1 MKTEAKTLLIYA
13 LHSGNLYGT
22 ERMALTTAAGLRAD
36 FDAVILAPPGPVHD
50 EARRLGFAAHAFT
63 SSRDFICTL
72 FTMLARPCRIAFVAT
87 SVVQSFA
94 FAALNLVCRR
104 AAAHIHV
111 VHGGTDEQLSY
122 ARKRWLAPL
131 GIKLTAVSAFVKERL
146 QAHGVAPADIVV
158 IENFLAPE
166 RLQALAQRVPFV
178 ANGIRRALVVAR
190 VDPIKRVDLL
200 LDAFDLEPALQ
211 QLPVRVCGT
220 GWQLEELKARAAE
233 RNPNVT
239 FAGFIAD
246 IEAELAA
253 TDLLIHTCAEE
264 PFGLAILE
272 AMAAR
277 VPVLAPDAGGAGALI
292 TNGISG
298 FHFRAN
304 DVRALADQLLRLLQA
319 DADELNRVVAGGSA
333 ALATR
338 FSPAARLADY
348 RNLLRIS

>member
-1 MKTEAKTLLIYA
+1 METEAKTLLIYA
-13 LHSGNLYGT
+13 LHCGNLYGT

-36 FDAVILAPPGPVHD
+36 FDAIILAPPGPLHD
-50 EARRLGFAAHAFT
+50 EARRLGFAAQAFT
-63 SSRDFICTL
+63 STRGFTRTL
-72 FTMLARPCRIAFVAT
+72 FALLTRPCRVAFVAT

-111 VHGGTDEQLSY
+111 VHGGTDERLSY
-122 ARKRWLAPL
+122 ARKHWLGLL
-131 GIKLTAVSAFVKERL
+131 GIKLTAVSAYVKERL
-146 QAHGVAPADIVV
+146 QAHGVAPRDIVV

-166 RLQALAQRVPFV
+166 RLQAAPQRAPF
-178 ANGIRRALVVAR
+178 AASGIRRALVVAR
-190 VDPIKRVDLL
+190 VDPIKRIDLL

-220 GWQLEELKARAAE
+220 GWQLDELRMRAAA

-239 FAGFIAD
+239 FAGFIAA

-292 TNGISG
+292 ADGVSG

-304 DVRALADQLLRLLQA
+304 DARALADQLLRLLHA

-333 ALATR
+333 SLATR
-338 FSPAARLADY
+338 FSPTARLADY
-348 RNLLRIS
+348 LNLLRIS